1 MIDIDSFL
9 NGLELLFEWQ
19 NFLLMILGMGLGIIF
34 GSIPGLTG
42 SLGIAM
48 MLPLTFAMDP
58 LPAFVFLLSIYT
70 GGLFG
75 GAVTAILLNT
85 PGSPAAI
92 ATTLDGYSLT
102 KKGLAGRALGLAVG
116 ASSIGG
122 LLGVITLLFIIQ
134 PLASIALQFGP
145 TELFMVAVFGLTI
158 IAALQGDSFTKTMY
172 AGLFGILLGTIGMTA
187 GGVQRGTF
195 DMVSLMDGIP
205 LIPAL
210 IGLFA
215 VSELFLLA
223 DKGYI
228 GSKASRKQNDSIEIL
243 NGIKSTLKYPF
254 NILRS
259 SAIGVFIGAIPAAGS
274 SIASLIS
281 YNEARRASKRKK
293 GVWKRK

>member
-102 KKGLAGRALGLAVG
+102 KKRASWTGSWSRRWGIIDRWIVRRDNPLVHYSTVGEHCLAIW
-116 ASSIGG
+116 S
-122 LLGVITLLFIIQ
+122 
-134 PLASIALQFGP
+134 
-145 TELFMVAVFGLTI
+145 
-158 IAALQGDSFTKTMY
+158 D
-172 AGLFGILLGTIGMTA
+172 GTIY
-187 GGVQRGTF
+187 GGR
-195 DMVSLMDGIP
+195 
-205 LIPAL
+205 
-210 IGLFA
+210 
-215 VSELFLLA
+215 
-223 DKGYI
+223 
-228 GSKASRKQNDSIEIL
+228 
-243 NGIKSTLKYPF
+243 
-254 NILRS
+254 LRS
-259 SAIGVFIGAIPAAGS
+259 HYYCGVT
-274 SIASLIS
+274 
-281 YNEARRASKRKK
+281 RR
-293 GVWKRK
+293 

>member
-1 MIDIDSFL
+1 
-9 NGLELLFEWQ
+9 
-19 NFLLMILGMGLGIIF
+19 
-34 GSIPGLTG
+34 
-42 SLGIAM
+42 
-48 MLPLTFAMDP
+48 
-58 LPAFVFLLSIYT
+58 
-70 GGLFG
+70 
-75 GAVTAILLNT
+75 
-85 PGSPAAI
+85 
-92 ATTLDGYSLT
+92 
-102 KKGLAGRALGLAVG
+102 
-116 ASSIGG
+116 
-122 LLGVITLLFIIQ
+122 
-134 PLASIALQFGP
+134 
-145 TELFMVAVFGLTI
+145 MVAVFGLTI

-293 GVWKRK
+293 RSLEKEVKKALLRLNQRTTLQKAAHWPRCLFLVSLGVPQQPCCLVQLLCKAGCPGRVYLSITATFSTESFFFRSHSRSTIINYGSCILYSGRENYKNPNECVDPDRCRLYYTRFFRLAKLNV